1 MQEYDYIIVGAGSA
15 GSVLANRLTHNKNH
29 RVLLLEAGGNDSSFW
44 IRMPIGYG
52 KIYYESRFNWKY
64 ETEPEQN
71 LDSSKM
77 YWPRGKVLGGSSS
90 INAMVYVRGHPNDY
104 NEWSKTAPG
113 WDWNSLLP
121 IFKAMEDWTGPK
133 NPERGIGGPLTVR
146 DISKDVHPLCN
157 NYLEAAEQAGI
168 PFNEDYN
175 TGEMEGAAIY
185 QITTRKG
192 VRASASRAYFH
203 PIKNRSNIDLSLRS
217 QVTRVLFEGKKAN
230 GVEFIKNGKLK
241 QVKAR
246 CEVIIC
252 GGAINSP
259 QVLQNSG
266 IGSSALLR
274 KFDIPVIHHSPNVGE
289 NLQDHMG
296 ASIYYQS
303 KVPTLNQSLGSF
315 WCKLNVGIDYIL
327 RRKGPLS
334 LSVNQGGGFVKA
346 QKNSEFPDT
355 QIYFSPVSY
364 TRAPTG
370 TRPLMSPDPF
380 PGFLLGYN
388 PCKPTSRGFVRIK
401 SKNPLAS
408 PEMYGNYLSTEHDKQ
423 LMRDGMKLMIKIGAT
438 PAMQSVIS
446 SELSPGPLVNTDKE
460 YDEFVRKNSW
470 TVYHQCGTCKMGVDP
485 GKSVVDEELKVHG
498 VQGLRV
504 VDASIFPTVPT
515 GNTNGPT
522 IAVAEKAAKMIIKS
536 SLKGV

>member
-1 MQEYDYIIVGAGSA
+1 
-15 GSVLANRLTHNKNH
+15 
-29 RVLLLEAGGNDSSFW
+29 
-44 IRMPIGYG
+44 
-52 KIYYESRFNWKY
+52 
-64 ETEPEQN
+64 
-71 LDSSKM
+71 
-77 YWPRGKVLGGSSS
+77 
-90 INAMVYVRGHPNDY
+90 
-104 NEWSKTAPG
+104 
-113 WDWNSLLP
+113 
-121 IFKAMEDWTGPK
+121 
-133 NPERGIGGPLTVR
+133 
-146 DISKDVHPLCN
+146 
-157 NYLEAAEQAGI
+157 
-168 PFNEDYN
+168 
-175 TGEMEGAAIY
+175 
-185 QITTRKG
+185 
-192 VRASASRAYFH
+192 
-203 PIKNRSNIDLSLRS
+203 
-217 QVTRVLFEGKKAN
+217 
-230 GVEFIKNGKLK
+230 
-241 QVKAR
+241 
-246 CEVIIC
+246 
-252 GGAINSP
+252 
-259 QVLQNSG
+259 
-266 IGSSALLR
+266 
-274 KFDIPVIHHSPNVGE
+274 
-289 NLQDHMG
+289 
-296 ASIYYQS
+296 
-303 KVPTLNQSLGSF
+303 
-315 WCKLNVGIDYIL
+315 
-327 RRKGPLS
+327 
-334 LSVNQGGGFVKA
+334 VKA

-423 LMRDGMKLMIKIGAT
+423 LMRDGMKLMRKIGAT

-485 GKSVVDEELKVHG
+485 GKAVVDEELKVHG